1 MLYLD
6 SCALAKKYIREK
18 GSEAIQQKITAQTGA
33 EAIPFT
39 SILTYAEILSVF
51 ARRAKEGT
59 LTAREVTRA
68 RREFE
73 ADWAVGLA
81 PLMLDSGVLL
91 LVRDI
96 LLNFSLKGSDAVHL
110 ASALWLRDA
119 ARTGTSDRA
128 SKLIFAT
135 SDRRLGKTALDRGL
149 DVFNPELV

>member
-6 SCALAKKYIREK
+6 SSALAKKYIREK
-18 GSEAIQQKITAQTGA
+18 GSEAIQQNIMAQTGA
-33 EAIPFT
+33 DAIPFT

-51 ARRAKEGT
+51 ARKAKDSA
-59 LTAREVTRA
+59 LSSREVRRA

-73 ADWAVGLA
+73 SDWAVGLA
-81 PLMLDSGVLL
+81 PLSLDASVLL

-96 LLNFSLKGSDAVHL
+96 LLHIQLKGSDAVHL

-119 ARTGTSDRA
+119 ARTAASGRT

-135 SDRRLGKTALDRGL
+135 SDTRLGKAALERGL
-149 DVFNPELV
+149 EIFNPELV

>member
-6 SCALAKKYIREK
+6 SSALAKKYIREK
-18 GSEAIQQKITAQTGA
+18 GSEAIEQKITAQTGA

-39 SILTYAEILSVF
+39 SVLTYAEILSVF

-59 LTAREVTRA
+59 LSAREVTRA

-81 PLMLDSGVLL
+81 PLALDSSVLL

-96 LLNFSLKGSDAVHL
+96 LLHFSLKGSDAIHL

-119 ARTGTSDRA
+119 ARTGTSGRA
-128 SKLIFAT
+128 SQLIFAT
-135 SDRRLGKTALDRGL
+135 SDTRLGKAAVDRSL
-149 DVFNPELV
+149 ETFNPELA